1 MFAPAAGRHGLWP
14 WRNMPLYDRDV
25 APHGRRTGDYGFAW
39 GSMGKRKRMKF
50 EKWLNQLDNFTRSF
64 SRSLEWFGVVGLLLM
79 FLVNFIDVV
88 GAKLFLR
95 PFPGSVEIIS
105 FFQIVAI
112 APAIA
117 YTLILGRHIRVE
129 FIIDRFPKGIRATL
143 SSISSFFSLALFI
156 FIVWQSYLYGQS
168 LQKAGEI
175 GSTSHMP
182 FYPFAYL
189 IAFCSIPV
197 CLVFLI
203 EVVKSVAEAFN
214 HESS

>member
-1 MFAPAAGRHGLWP
+1 MREE
-14 WRNMPLYDRDV
+14 
-25 APHGRRTGDYGFAW
+25 
-39 GSMGKRKRMKF
+39 KRMKF
-50 EKWLNQLDNFTRSF
+50 EKWLNHLNKLTRSF
-64 SRSLEWFGVVGLLLM
+64 SGSLEWVGVVGILLM

-88 GAKLFLR
+88 GAKLFLW

-105 FFQIVAI
+105 FSQIVAI

-117 YTLILGRHIRVE
+117 FTLILGRHIRVE
-129 FIIDRFPKGIRATL
+129 FIIDRFPKRVRASI
-143 SSISSFFSLALFI
+143 SSISSFLSLILFVLI
-156 FIVWQSYLYGQS
+156 LWQSYLYGES

-175 GSTSHMP
+175 GSTSYLP

-203 EVVKSVAEAFN
+203 EVLKSLNEVFG
-214 HESS
+214 HGSS

>member
-1 MFAPAAGRHGLWP
+1 MFMREE
-14 WRNMPLYDRDV
+14 
-25 APHGRRTGDYGFAW
+25 
-39 GSMGKRKRMKF
+39 KRMKF
-50 EKWLNQLDNFTRSF
+50 EKWLNHLNKLTRSF
-64 SRSLEWFGVVGLLLM
+64 SGSLEWVGVVGILLM

-88 GAKLFLR
+88 GAKLFLW

-105 FFQIVAI
+105 FSQIVAI

-117 YTLILGRHIRVE
+117 FTLILGRHIRVE
-129 FIIDRFPKGIRATL
+129 FIIDRFPKRVRASI
-143 SSISSFFSLALFI
+143 SSISSFLSLILFVLI
-156 FIVWQSYLYGQS
+156 LWQSYLYGES

-175 GSTSHMP
+175 GSTSYLP

-203 EVVKSVAEAFN
+203 EVLKSLNEVFG
-214 HESS
+214 HGSS